1 MKNINLLITIRPME
15 KRMGVWLTHIYTDQ
29 TSLKIG
35 AVLTEARL

>member
-1 MKNINLLITIRPME
+1 MNLLISVRPM
-15 KRMGVWLTHIYTDQ
+15 KKLVGVWLTHIYTDQ